1 MQLHNAFAAT
11 PSEIADSDDDLLDT
25 PEAAEFLG
33 CSASK
38 LNKKRVYGGIDAI
51 PYVKDGRSVRYLRRD
66 LRLYRDS
73 RKRRSTSDTCATEI
87 PAPAGA

>member
-1 MQLHNAFAAT
+1 MQQSSPAT
-11 PSEIADSDDDLLDT
+11 TAIPIESDDDLLDT

-38 LNKKRVYGGIDAI
+38 LTKKRVYAGSDAI